1 MQNRE
6 KVLPKEV
13 KSMLR
18 RKMLAAALAT
28 GLAGTL
34 VLGGCQGSGS
44 KGKTADGKDSV
55 RFMVGGSAAELEQ
68 YKKAVDAF
76 NEQSEDVEVTFVG
89 VPGDNYNEKIMT
101 QLKSKEAPDCFYS
114 EEASYGELNK
124 SDMLLDISKYLD
136 ESDSNLKREDVPENL
151 LENYT
156 FEDKVTGVPVDCNP
170 MVIYYNADLFKEL
183 NIKSPQEY
191 VDEGKWN
198 FEALQQ
204 VSEQLRDA
212 SKVGFV
218 YENWWGPLYS
228 FLFSA
233 EDPVYS
239 DDMTK
244 AEFGSERAKA
254 GLTYLDSNIKSKA
267 FTFAGSLTSGESPD
281 TLFVSGQSGM
291 LYAGRWYVADFTDL
305 SFAYDVAPFP
315 YYEEPSQ
322 AVCAMPATPMVI
334 NKKASNPDAVW
345 EFVSFYCGEQG
356 QKIRME
362 GQGNA
367 VPTVDGLDEIV
378 LTGTP
383 EHAQTFL
390 DAVDIALV
398 YPKAEALH
406 PGMTDSITGEV
417 EKLLVGEQDVEQTL
431 TNIVQ
436 TVDDELQK

>member
-1 MQNRE
+1 
-6 KVLPKEV
+6 
-13 KSMLR
+13 
-18 RKMLAAALAT
+18 
-28 GLAGTL
+28 
-34 VLGGCQGSGS
+34 
-44 KGKTADGKDSV
+44 
-55 RFMVGGSAAELEQ
+55 
-68 YKKAVDAF
+68 
-76 NEQSEDVEVTFVG
+76 
-89 VPGDNYNEKIMT
+89 
-101 QLKSKEAPDCFYS
+101 
-114 EEASYGELNK
+114 
-124 SDMLLDISKYLD
+124 MLLDISRYLD

-281 TLFVSGQSGM
+281 TLFVSGQAGM

>member
-1 MQNRE
+1 MMKKR
-6 KVLPKEV
+6 
-13 KSMLR
+13 ML
-18 RKMLAAALAT
+18 T
-28 GLAGTL
+28 TTL
-34 VLGGCQGSGS
+34 VLGLTGAFLLSGCQSGGSS
-44 KGKTADGKDSV
+44 GKTADGKTSV

-76 NEQSEDVEVTFVG
+76 NAQSDTVEVKFVG

-124 SDMLLDISKYLD
+124 SDMLLDITKYLD
-136 ESDSNLKREDVPENL
+136 EGDSALKRSDVPENL

-170 MVIYYNADLFKEL
+170 MVIYYNSDLFREL
-183 NIKSPQEY
+183 DIKTPQEY
-191 VDEGKWN
+191 AAEGTWN

-228 FLFSA
+228 FMFSA
-233 EDPVYS
+233 DEPIYS
-239 DDMTK
+239 DDMK
-244 AEFGSERAKA
+244 SSEFGSERAKA
-254 GLTYLDSNIKSKA
+254 GLTYLDANIKSKA

-281 TLFVSGQSGM
+281 TLFVSGQAGM

-305 SFAYDVAPFP
+305 SFEYDVVPFP

-322 AVCAMPATPMVI
+322 AICAMPATPMVI
-334 NKKASNPDAVW
+334 NKKSENPDAVW
-345 EFVSFYCGEQG
+345 EFVSFYCGEEG
-356 QKIRME
+356 QKLRME

-383 EHAQTFL
+383 KNAQSFL
-390 DAVDIALV
+390 DAIDIALV

-417 EKLLVGEQDVEQTL
+417 EKLLVGEQDVNQTL
-431 TNIVQ
+431 DNIIK
-436 TVDDELQK
+436 TVDEELQK

>member
-1 MQNRE
+1 
-6 KVLPKEV
+6 
-13 KSMLR
+13 
-18 RKMLAAALAT
+18 
-28 GLAGTL
+28 
-34 VLGGCQGSGS
+34 
-44 KGKTADGKDSV
+44 
-55 RFMVGGSAAELEQ
+55 
-68 YKKAVDAF
+68 
-76 NEQSEDVEVTFVG
+76 
-89 VPGDNYNEKIMT
+89 
-101 QLKSKEAPDCFYS
+101 
-114 EEASYGELNK
+114 
-124 SDMLLDISKYLD
+124 MLLDISKYLD

-254 GLTYLDSNIKSKA
+254 A

-281 TLFVSGQSGM
+281 TLFVSGQAGM

>member
-1 MQNRE
+1 MKKR
-6 KVLPKEV
+6 
-13 KSMLR
+13 ML
-18 RKMLAAALAT
+18 T
-28 GLAGTL
+28 TTL
-34 VLGGCQGSGS
+34 VLGLIGAFLLSGCQSGS
-44 KGKTADGKDSV
+44 NNSKTADGKTSV

-76 NEQSEDVEVTFVG
+76 NAQSDTVEVKFVG

-124 SDMLLDISKYLD
+124 SDMLLDITKYLD
-136 ESDSNLKREDVPENL
+136 EGDSALKRSDVPENL

-156 FEDKVTGVPVDCNP
+156 FDNKVTGVPVDCNP

-183 NIKSPQEY
+183 DIETPQEY
-191 VDEGKWN
+191 ASEGTWN

-228 FLFSA
+228 FMFSA
-233 EDPVYS
+233 DEPIYS
-239 DDMTK
+239 DDMKTSD
-244 AEFGSERAKA
+244 FGSERAKA
-254 GLTYLDSNIKSKA
+254 GLTYLDANIKSKA

-281 TLFVSGQSGM
+281 TLFVSGQAGM

-305 SFAYDVAPFP
+305 SFEYDVVPFP

-322 AVCAMPATPMVI
+322 AICAMPATPMVI
-334 NKKASNPDAVW
+334 NKKSENPDAVW
-345 EFVSFYCGEQG
+345 EFVSFYCGEEG
-356 QKIRME
+356 QKLRME

-383 EHAQTFL
+383 KNAQSFL
-390 DAVDIALV
+390 DAIDIALV

-417 EKLLVGEQDVEQTL
+417 EKLLVGEQDVDQTL
-431 TNIVQ
+431 ANIIK
-436 TVDDELQK
+436 TVDEELQK